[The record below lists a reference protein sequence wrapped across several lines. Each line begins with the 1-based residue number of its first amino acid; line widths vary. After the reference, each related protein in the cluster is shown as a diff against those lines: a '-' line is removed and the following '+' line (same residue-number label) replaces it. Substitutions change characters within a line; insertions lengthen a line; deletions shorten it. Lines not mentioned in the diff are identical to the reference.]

1 MSVPSTLRHEPERPR
16 TCFVIGPIGDVYA
29 AHGTP
34 ERESYEHH
42 LEIFEQV
49 IAPACAKHEI
59 DAVRADGIAHAGDIN
74 EQICR
79 HVIESDLVIADVS
92 GGNPNVMYELGL
104 RHITGKPTIHIGEA
118 GQLPFDIASIRTIRY
133 QRARSRLAGARR
145 EIETALEAGL
155 RDGFEILTPARVLR
169 ALQLVGEPPSSAET
183 TNAEAEVDED
193 PPGLL
198 DNFAAIE
205 DGMDEMTTHMVT
217 VTKILETIRTLTQ
230 QSTSEML
237 DLTEASAPASARLSA
252 AARYAESLSSPA
264 GEMRTVAT
272 AFAERMTTLDSG
284 VRAALSLIEVTP
296 PDDRGEGTDEF
307 LKQLIDLDEVARTGL
322 SHLGFLGTSASDL
335 VRWSRHLRKPVK
347 DISSAVQE
355 LTSAITCMGEWA
367 GKARDLA
374 RGATE

>member
-1 MSVPSTLRHEPERPR
+1 MNVSPAFRQEPERPR
-16 TCFVIGPIGDVYA
+16 TCFVIGPIGDAYA

-42 LEIFEQV
+42 LGIFEQV
-49 IAPACAKHEI
+49 IAPACAKYEI

-79 HVIESDLVIADVS
+79 HVVESDLVIADVS

-104 RHITGKPTIHIGEA
+104 RHITGKPTVHIGEA

-133 QRARSRLAGARR
+133 QRARSHLAGARR

-155 RDGFEILTPARVLR
+155 RDGFEILTPARVVR
-169 ALQLVGEPPSSAET
+169 ALHPVGEPSSSVGSM
-183 TNAEAEVDED
+183 NAEAAVDED

-198 DNFAAIE
+198 DDFAAIE
-205 DGMDEMTTHMVT
+205 GGVDEMTAHLVAI
-217 VTKILETIRTLTQ
+217 TKAIETIRTLTD

-237 DLTEASAPASARLSA
+237 DLTQASAPASARLA
-252 AARYAESLSSPA
+252 ATARYAESLSAPA
-264 GEMRTVAT
+264 GEMRALAM

-284 VRAALSLIEVTP
+284 MRAALSLIEVTP
-296 PDDRGEGTDEF
+296 PDERGKETDEF
-307 LKQLIDLDEVARTGL
+307 LEQLIDLDEAARTGL
-322 SHLGFLGTSASDL
+322 SQFGFLATSASGL

-355 LTSAITCMGEWA
+355 LTSAVTRMGEWA

-374 RGATE
+374 RGATG

>member
-1 MSVPSTLRHEPERPR
+1 MNVSPTLRQESEGPR
-16 TCFVIGPIGDVYA
+16 TCFVIGPIGDAYA

-42 LEIFEQV
+42 LGIFEQV
-49 IAPACAKHEI
+49 IAPACAKYEI

-104 RHITGKPTIHIGEA
+104 RHITGKPTIHIGEV

-133 QRARSRLAGARR
+133 QRARSHLAGARR
-145 EIETALEAGL
+145 EIETALAAGL

-169 ALQLVGEPPSSAET
+169 ALQPIEEPSSST
-183 TNAEAEVDED
+183 GSTNAEAMADED

-198 DNFAAIE
+198 DDFAAIE
-205 DGMDEMTTHMVT
+205 GGVDEMTAHLVAI
-217 VTKILETIRTLTQ
+217 TKAMETIRTLTE

-237 DLTEASAPASARLSA
+237 DLTQASAPASARLAA
-252 AARYAESLSSPA
+252 AARYAESLSAPA
-264 GEMRTVAT
+264 GEMRTVT
-272 AFAERMTTLDSG
+272 MAFVERMTTLDSG

-296 PDDRGEGTDEF
+296 PDERGEGADEF
-307 LKQLIDLDEVARTGL
+307 LEQLIDLDEVARTGL
-322 SHLGFLGTSASDL
+322 SQLEFLGTSVSGLA
-335 VRWSRHLRKPVK
+335 RWSRHLRKPVQ

-355 LTSAITCMGEWA
+355 MTSVITRMEEWA
-367 GKARDLA
+367 GKARELT
-374 RGATE
+374 RGVTG